1 MRALRLASRGVGNR
15 EIAVT
20 PAASPSARLAP
31 AASLAF
37 GNRPRFHGDSRGLDR
52 RQARFGVGSAIAVVL
67 AICRVPV
74 MPCAIGIY
82 LPVGVNAAI
91 LVGGAARYFA
101 DRRSTSSAADSPG
114 TLFAAGLVAGEGLCG
129 ILLALVALMC
139 R

>member
-1 MRALRLASRGVGNR
+1 MLASFNR
-15 EIAVT
+15 LLTTEAK
-20 PAASPSARLAP
+20 AAPVVRKSQLRSAAG
-31 AASLAF
+31 A
-37 GNRPRFHGDSRGLDR
+37 
-52 RQARFGVGSAIAVVL
+52 AIAVVL
-67 AICRVPV
+67 AVCRVPV

-91 LVGGAARYFA
+91 FVGGAARYLA

>member
-1 MRALRLASRGVGNR
+1 MNSLKIKKNDKVVVLSGKDKGKTGKVLGTIPSERKVVVEGIMGSSLPWEL
-15 EIAVT
+15 IAVG
-20 PAASPSARLAP
+20 A
-31 AASLAF
+31 
-37 GNRPRFHGDSRGLDR
+37 
-52 RQARFGVGSAIAVVL
+52 AIAVVL
-67 AICRVPV
+67 ALCRVPV

-91 LVGGAARYFA
+91 FVGGAARYLA
-101 DRRSTSSAADSPG
+101 DRRKASSAADSPG